1 MCNLPMSVFY
11 DIYENLHSTE
21 LEYYP
26 HHYDILEKKGELYD
40 KYLEDRETFK
50 SKIKISKSST
60 DARNDITEKMEKYD
74 LRASEKYVNDVNT
87 YFDHCQNTIK
97 KSEVPDKLK
106 RLQLKS
112 LEKSMIQ
119 FNESPDFHKIDIF
132 QKRTL
137 N

>member
-1 MCNLPMSVFY
+1 MIKQNNVVEFLRECKDKDMLPMIIFNTNVETCKSIFY
-11 DIYENLHSTE
+11 DIYDNLHSTE

-74 LRASEKYVNDVNT
+74 KRAEDKYIDDMNT
-87 YFDHCQNTIK
+87 YFDHCRNTIK
-97 KSEVPDKLK
+97 KSDK
-106 RLQLKS
+106 S
-112 LEKSMIQ
+112 
-119 FNESPDFHKIDIF
+119 
-132 QKRTL
+132 
-137 N
+137 